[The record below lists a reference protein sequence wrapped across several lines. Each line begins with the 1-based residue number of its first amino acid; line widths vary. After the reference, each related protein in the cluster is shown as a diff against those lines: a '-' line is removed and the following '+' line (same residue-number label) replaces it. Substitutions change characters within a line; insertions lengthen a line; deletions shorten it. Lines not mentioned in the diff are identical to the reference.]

1 MTLSLEPRI
10 VARHRLPGAVR
21 EDMLALHAAH
31 FSNVCRERF
40 MADLERKDWVILLVK
55 RGGGIAGFSTQKLM
69 PPLIH
74 AGRPVRFLFSGDTVV
89 ERAYWNTPLLAG
101 CFGHLMLRLL
111 EVHSGSELYW
121 FLISKGFRTYR
132 FLPVFFEQYWPS
144 PDRETP
150 PEMAALLA
158 AVATREFGAAFDRM
172 AGIVRIPDGDCLSPE
187 LADVPGTRI
196 HDPYV
201 AFFLSRNPGYAHGDE
216 LACLAPVRRDNLN
229 TLARRVI
236 RATNPVWQ
244 C

>member
-1 MTLSLEPRI
+1 MTLSLEPHI
-10 VARHRLPGAVR
+10 VARHRLTDTVR
-21 EDMLALHAAH
+21 EAMLALHAAH
-31 FSNVCRERF
+31 FSNVRRERF
-40 MADLERKDWVILLVK
+40 MADLEEKDWVILLVK

-69 PPLIH
+69 PPIR
-74 AGRPVRFLFSGDTVV
+74 ADSPVRFLFSGDTIV

-111 EVHSGSELYW
+111 ETHAGTGLYW

-132 FLPVFFEQYWPS
+132 FLPVFFEQFWPS

-150 PEMAALLA
+150 PEMAALLSV
-158 AVATREFGAAFDRM
+158 VATGKFGAAFDRM
-172 AGIVRIPDGDCLSPE
+172 AGIVRVQDGDCLAPE
-187 LADVPGTRI
+187 LADVPTTRL

-201 AFFLSRNPGYAHGDE
+201 AFFLERNPGYTRGDE
-216 LACLAPVRRDNLN
+216 LACLAPIRVDNLN

-236 RATNPVWQ
+236 RVTNPVWQ